1 MAEKLWIEMMFLLG
15 PNEIFGFM
23 MFFDNF
29 QPTEPVQNKK
39 MGLWQLAAAAIK
51 GPGPLELIAGWR
63 VAP

>member
-23 MFFDNF
+23 MFFDDF

-39 MGLWQLAAAAIK
+39 WGFGSCQWPQSKDLVHWS
-51 GPGPLELIAGWR
+51 
-63 VAP
+63 